1 MVTLRQLRYFAAL
14 AEERN
19 FGRAADRVHVSQP
32 ALSMQIRELEDSLG
46 LLLVERGPREAR
58 LTAAGREVARRT
70 QRILAEV
77 VELESAARL
86 NALSGQV
93 NLGVIPTIA
102 PYLLPEVLPQLRAN
116 DITRDLRLQEATTD
130 VLLGAL
136 ERGQLDAI
144 VIASAVQRPD
154 LVTLP
159 LFRDRFLLAGRHDR
173 LARLSVDELRP
184 ESLNPDQLLLL
195 TEGHCLADQ
204 ALEVCGLN
212 RRRTQLDLGATSLTT
227 LCGLAG
233 QGLGMTFLPEIAV
246 AKERGATPHLA
257 MRRFGTP
264 EPDRQIVLVRRR
276 ASETGPW
283 FDGLATALQVAGA
296 RLIEQARSIM

>member
-32 ALSMQIRELEDSLG
+32 ALSMQIRELEDALA
-46 LLLVERGPREAR
+46 LTLIERGPREAR
-58 LTAAGREVARRT
+58 LTAAGREVERRT

-77 VELESAARL
+77 VELESAARRNGL
-86 NALSGQV
+86 AGQV

-102 PYLLPEVLPQLRAN
+102 PYLLPEVLPQLRAH

-130 VLLGAL
+130 VLLTAL

-159 LFRDRFLLAGRHDR
+159 LFRDRFLLAGRIDR

-212 RRRTQLDLGATSLTT
+212 RRRTRLDLGATSLTT
-227 LCGLAG
+227 LCGLAA

-246 AKERGATPHLA
+246 AQERGAVPDLA
-257 MRRFGTP
+257 LRRFGTP

-276 ASETGPW
+276 ASDTGPW
-283 FDGLATALQVAGA
+283 FDDLAAALQVAGA
-296 RLIEQARSIM
+296 RLIEQARALG

>member
-1 MVTLRQLRYFAAL
+1 MVTLRQLRYFSAL

-19 FGRAADRVHVSQP
+19 FGRAAERVHVSQP
-32 ALSMQIRELEDSLG
+32 ALSMQIRELEDWLG

-77 VELESAARL
+77 VELEQAARL
-86 NALSGQV
+86 NGLSGQV

-116 DITRDLRLQEATTD
+116 DITRDLRLQEATTE
-130 VLLGAL
+130 VLLTAL

-159 LFRDRFLLAGRHDR
+159 LFRDRFLLAGRLDR

-246 AKERGATPHLA
+246 AKERGAVPYLA
-257 MRRFGTP
+257 LRRFGTP

-283 FDGLATALQVAGA
+283 FDDLAMALQLAGA
-296 RLIEQARSIM
+296 RLIEQARSIT